1 MTSTASTVAAPLA
14 QAVGMAAVVLGVAV
28 FLATRHVRSALGV
41 LLDLL
46 LAAGLLRLGTDQ
58 SWSAIA
64 SAAALVVVRKLAM
77 SGVTTASRSREGA
90 TT

>member
-1 MTSTASTVAAPLA
+1 MSTATAPLA
-14 QAVGMAAVVLGVAV
+14 QTIGMAAVVLGIAV

-46 LAAGLLRLGTDQ
+46 LAAGLLRLGADQ

-64 SAAALVVVRKLAM
+64 SAAALVVVRKIAM
-77 SGVTTASRSREGA
+77 SGVATASRSREQTA
-90 TT
+90 S